1 VGESWLLRE
10 VDEDEVGVSAGSVT
24 SFLEEDTLEETRC
37 RIDFERLCLQK
48 RVSCRSPKPSS
59 FPDTD

>member
-10 VDEDEVGVSAGSVT
+10 VDEDEVGVSARSVT

-37 RIDFERLCLQK
+37 RIDFERLCLRK
-48 RVSCRSPKPSS
+48 RVSCRSPKPRS